1 MTKIAIITALM
12 GTLALAGCN
21 IHKQSVV
28 KKQDR
33 AEVSVPKVS
42 LESLD
47 LRVSDIERRMAAARA
62 AAKAK
67 AHAPLV
73 IAR

>member
-1 MTKIAIITALM
+1 MRLKNLATIAGIIGIGFVMSA
-12 GTLALAGCN
+12 CQ
-21 IHKQSVV
+21 IHKQVAV

-33 AEVSVPKVS
+33 AEVSAPKLS

-47 LRVSDIERRMAAARA
+47 LRVADIERRMAAARA
-62 AAKAK
+62 ARAK
-67 AHAPLV
+67 V

>member
-1 MTKIAIITALM
+1 MKSSLIALIIAGVAL
-12 GTLALAGCN
+12 GGCN
-21 IHKQSVV
+21 IHKQVAV

-33 AEVSVPKVS
+33 AEVSAPKLS

-47 LRVSDIERRMAAARA
+47 LRVADIERRMAAARA
-62 AAKAK
+62 ARAK
-67 AHAPLV
+67 V

>member
-1 MTKIAIITALM
+1 MKSSLIALIIAGVVL
-12 GTLALAGCN
+12 GGCN